1 MAPRILIVS
10 TLFLALV
17 LAGCGDDDD
26 AATRK
31 QRAAD
36 TLEKAVAE
44 RQADSAPAA
53 PETAPANAIVA
64 PVAETM
70 DAGGYTYVKVEKDG
84 EAVWAAGPQ
93 TALNVGDM
101 VTIATA
107 MPMPNFHSDALERDF
122 ELLYF
127 VNGFTPDAG
136 GAGGHGGGMGG
147 MGGKNAMGGE
157 NAMGGTPAGEHPAP
171 SPAADVDL
179 SGIARA
185 EGGHT
190 VAGIHAAGSA
200 LAGETVR
207 VRGKVVKYLPGIMGR
222 NWLHVRDGSG
232 DEGTN
237 DLTVTTEGFA
247 QVGDLVLIEGALST
261 DKDFG
266 AGYRYDV
273 IVEDAAVT
281 KE

>member
-1 MAPRILIVS
+1 MAPRILIAS
-10 TLFLALV
+10 TLFLALAI
-17 LAGCGDDDD
+17 AGCGDGDDV
-26 AATRK
+26 ATRK
-31 QRAAD
+31 QQAAE

-44 RQADSAPAA
+44 RQADGA
-53 PETAPANAIVA
+53 PETPGAAPANAIIA

-93 TALNVGDM
+93 TALEVGDV
-101 VTIATA
+101 VTIATV
-107 MPMPNFHSDALERDF
+107 MPMPNFHSAALERDF

-136 GAGGHGGGMGG
+136 GHGGHGGGMGG
-147 MGGKNAMGGE
+147 MGGMG
-157 NAMGGTPAGEHPAP
+157 AMGGTPAGEHPAP

-190 VAGIHAAGSA
+190 VAEIHAAGPE

-207 VRGKVVKYLPGIMGR
+207 VRGRVVKYLPGIMGR

-232 DEGTN
+232 AEGTN

>member
-17 LAGCGDDDD
+17 IAGCGDGDDV
-26 AATRK
+26 AARK
-31 QRAAD
+31 QQAAE

-44 RQADSAPAA
+44 READGA
-53 PETAPANAIVA
+53 PETAGAAPANAIIA

-93 TALNVGDM
+93 TALEVGDV
-101 VTIATA
+101 VTIATV

-136 GAGGHGGGMGG
+136 GTGGHGGGMGG
-147 MGGKNAMGGE
+147 MGS
-157 NAMGGTPAGEHPAP
+157 TPAGEHPAP
-171 SPAADVDL
+171 SLAADVDL

-190 VAGIHAAGSA
+190 VAEIHAAGSE

-232 DEGTN
+232 AEGTN

-247 QVGDLVLIEGALST
+247 QVGDLVLIEGALSA